1 MITAIVMTI
10 AIADDGSDSVK
21 DGKIVHL
28 ETAILA
34 KNNALAMTNR
44 RWFEKN
50 GVLALNL
57 VSSPG
62 SGKTTLLEHTIQ
74 NFARWQSHCRD

>member
-1 MITAIVMTI
+1 MA
-10 AIADDGSDSVK
+10 
-21 DGKIVHL
+21 
-28 ETAILA
+28 
-34 KNNALAMTNR
+34 NR
-44 RWFEKN
+44 RWFEKY

-74 NFARWQSHCRD
+74 NFADGSRIAVIEGAPDDCQ